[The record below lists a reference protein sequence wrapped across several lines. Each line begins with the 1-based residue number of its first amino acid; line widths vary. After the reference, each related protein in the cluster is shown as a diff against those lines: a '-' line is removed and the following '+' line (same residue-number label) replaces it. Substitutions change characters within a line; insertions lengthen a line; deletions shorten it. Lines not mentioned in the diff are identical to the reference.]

1 MSKKQEKFR
10 IPTVR
15 RQVEFEEED
24 FRTNDNIIDFDDSL
38 ISKKEWQEF
47 DEKALVISDGRDV
60 YQYADEYPIVKYT
73 GEVKSDNGCCLEDQL
88 NTFINSV
95 TVSTVM
101 NGIHFSLK
109 KREMK
114 GKYTGEK
121 TVAYFEDSIG
131 RLNEIPVYDIQRI
144 LMKKPNLVVSSDGIL
159 VFYTAKECIAT
170 IDCVHYAWVD
180 PVRMR
185 MSFKKE
191 KGFAKQ
197 EQFTKFVDDDRCYIK
212 KVTACNGFCLITFAK
227 NVCIPYEEELPE
239 NAIETPISKSV
250 STFSVD
256 VKVVFKLDNL
266 SSGMIDYETSF
277 PEKGD

>member
-15 RQVEFEEED
+15 RQVED

-144 LMKKPNLVVSSDGIL
+144 LMKKPNLVVSIPRKNVLRLS
-159 VFYTAKECIAT
+159 
-170 IDCVHYAWVD
+170 
-180 PVRMR
+180 
-185 MSFKKE
+185 
-191 KGFAKQ
+191 
-197 EQFTKFVDDDRCYIK
+197 
-212 KVTACNGFCLITFAK
+212 TACTMHG
-227 NVCIPYEEELPE
+227 
-239 NAIETPISKSV
+239 
-250 STFSVD
+250 
-256 VKVVFKLDNL
+256 
-266 SSGMIDYETSF
+266 
-277 PEKGD
+277 

>member
-1 MSKKQEKFR
+1 
-10 IPTVR
+10 
-15 RQVEFEEED
+15 
-24 FRTNDNIIDFDDSL
+24 
-38 ISKKEWQEF
+38 
-47 DEKALVISDGRDV
+47 
-60 YQYADEYPIVKYT
+60 
-73 GEVKSDNGCCLEDQL
+73 
-88 NTFINSV
+88 
-95 TVSTVM
+95 
-101 NGIHFSLK
+101 
-109 KREMK
+109 
-114 GKYTGEK
+114 
-121 TVAYFEDSIG
+121 
-131 RLNEIPVYDIQRI
+131 
-144 LMKKPNLVVSSDGIL
+144 
-159 VFYTAKECIAT
+159 
-170 IDCVHYAWVD
+170 
-180 PVRMR
+180 

-256 VKVVFKLDNL
+256 VKLDNL